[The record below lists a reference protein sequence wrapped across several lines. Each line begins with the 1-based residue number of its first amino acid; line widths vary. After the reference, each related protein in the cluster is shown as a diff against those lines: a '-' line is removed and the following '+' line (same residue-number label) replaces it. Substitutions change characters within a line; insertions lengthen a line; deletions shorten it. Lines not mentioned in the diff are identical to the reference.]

1 MDSVKDKE
9 IGERHIFLTAFS
21 GLSAFFIIT
30 TGAMLSAWFYSG
42 RTHESYSFFNH
53 FISELGNKNYSGH
66 AYFFNGAMLLAGLPI
81 VVFMSGIC
89 RLLSSRIRYPF
100 ILVGVLSG
108 IFCILLGYYS
118 SDRYD
123 IHIKVALA
131 QFNAMLLSSIFFS
144 IAVLRERDRGYFNR
158 WLAYA
163 GAIPVLCIISFLR
176 IEYTH
181 QQEVRSGHV
190 HQLLY
195 HRPDF
200 WPLPFMEW
208 MVFFSLIVWV
218 ALICGYL
225 IYTAAKRSSGSVG
238 YAFLRK

>member
-1 MDSVKDKE
+1 MDKVMDNRLPVRSV
-9 IGERHIFLTAFS
+9 FFTAFC

-30 TGAMLSAWFYSG
+30 TGAILSAWYYSG

-53 FISELGNKNYSGH
+53 FISELGNKNYSAH
-66 AYFFNGAMLLAGLPI
+66 AYFFNGAMLLAGVPI
-81 VVFMSGIC
+81 MIFMTGISRMLSSRLRYPFLLAGFMSG
-89 RLLSSRIRYPF
+89 LL
-100 ILVGVLSG
+100 
-108 IFCILLGYYS
+108 CILLGYYS

-131 QFNAMLLSSIFFS
+131 QFNAMLLSSVFFS
-144 IAVLRERDRGYFNR
+144 IAVLRERDRGYFDR

-163 GAIPVLCIISFLR
+163 GALPIICIVAFLCI
-176 IEYTH
+176 EYLH
-181 QQEVRSGHV
+181 QTEVRSGHV

-195 HRPDF
+195 HRPAF

-225 IYTAAKRSSGSVG
+225 IYTISYRDEMDAG
-238 YAFLRK
+238 YIPLRE